1 MTWSPALAEVGATLH
16 GAMNLK
22 TALIALVLVPVADAF
37 GSAGGLPR
45 GPRGTATR
53 GGETRLAATSGFDL
67 GEWLKQAFNPPTSAA
82 VKKNS
87 R

>member
-1 MTWSPALAEVGATLH
+1 MTWSLQRWEQHLH